1 MSLSLNE
8 ILLLVITI
16 AVVAAVFFLIPVFI
30 QIKKTMKEG
39 EKSLEQIKELAQEL
53 KDTSSKIHPAVENAS
68 EMVES
73 AKKTAV
79 NLSEITWLIATR
91 IVRPSSRYWPFIFP
105 FLRLGWRQIK
115 KKKGGKKNVR

>member
-1 MSLSLNE
+1 
-8 ILLLVITI
+8 
-16 AVVAAVFFLIPVFI
+16 
-30 QIKKTMKEG
+30 MKEG

-53 KDTSSKIHPAVENAS
+53 KETSSKIHPAVENAR

-73 AKKTAV
+73 AKKTAN

-105 FLRLGWRQIK
+105 FLRLGWRKIK
-115 KKKGGKKNVR
+115 KKRR

>member
-16 AVVAAVFFLIPVFI
+16 AVVVGVAFLIPVFI
-30 QIKKTMKEG
+30 QIKRTMKEG
-39 EKSLEQIKELAQEL
+39 EESLVHIKGLAQEL
-53 KDTSSKIHPAVENAS
+53 KETSSKITPAVENAG
-68 EMVES
+68 EIVES
-73 AKKTAV
+73 AKKTAF
-79 NLSEITWLIATR
+79 NLTEITWLIATR

-115 KKKGGKKNVR
+115 KKKGGKNVR

>member
-16 AVVAAVFFLIPVFI
+16 AVVGAVFFLIPVFI

-53 KDTSSKIHPAVENAS
+53 KETSSKIHPAVENAS

-73 AKKTAV
+73 AKKTVV

-115 KKKGGKKNVR
+115 KKGGKKNVR

>member
-8 ILLLVITI
+8 ILLLIITI
-16 AVVAAVFFLIPVFI
+16 AVVVAVFFLIPVFI
-30 QIKKTMKEG
+30 QIKRTMKEG

-53 KDTSSKIHPAVENAS
+53 KETSSKIHPTVENAS
-68 EMVES
+68 ELVES

-115 KKKGGKKNVR
+115 KKGGNKNVR